1 MKTLK
6 SRPAPVAQKIVFKT
20 RFGTV
25 RVYTRRH
32 INGCPLQSVNEQHC
46 SCPKWIYCSPK
57 EGQPQRR
64 AIGTPSFTEACEE
77 AQEILRGWDPAIRAA
92 REITHPAAAPAGIS
106 IEQAIEQYIG
116 VLAGR
121 KVCDRYLARNAAY
134 FQRRRA
140 RKDKHAKAKPVLNP
154 SLLDFL
160 DRDNLTASDPITR
173 MEQLSS
179 AVVRRWQA
187 SWRSNDLT
195 SKIWRINSKSFFVW
209 ALEAGHLKGLPVFNK
224 GQAVASGNRCGWFT
238 DEQYTRIIE
247 ALPFFLV
254 PHTGHARD
262 AKRPLV
268 ANYAVRLRAFIEAG
282 RWGGMA
288 VRDIV
293 LFTPARNLDG
303 NVLSYRRHKNRT
315 KTSNPVAIVELYP
328 EVAKR
333 LRSIPGEVGSSAEQP
348 FRFPDSTLDQNCQ
361 LWRQRFQKLCV
372 FAGVKEIETEIGERR
387 KPHPHMLRDTCAID
401 AITHGTKLEN
411 VAKMLGHAT
420 TDMTQRSYL
429 FWIQKRLD
437 SCLDDQRASLA
448 RRPQPSAATSDRKAD
463 ALGIAL
469 VH

>member
-1 MKTLK
+1 MRSRHKAGHSKT
-6 SRPAPVAQKIVFKT
+6 VFSSIH
-20 RFGTV
+20 GTV

-32 INGCPLQSVNEQHC
+32 INGCALQSANEQHC
-46 SCPKWIYCSPK
+46 RCPKWIYSNPK
-57 EGQPQRR
+57 EGRPQRQ
-64 AIGTPSFTEACEE
+64 AAGTPSFTEACED
-77 AQEILRGWDPAIRAA
+77 AQKLLKGFDPEIRAA
-92 REITHPAAAPAGIS
+92 REINHPAPGIS
-106 IEQAIEQYIG
+106 IEQVVEQYLG

-121 KVCDRYLARNAAY
+121 KVCDRYLRVNASY
-134 FQRRRA
+134 FQRRKA
-140 RKDKHAKAKPVLNP
+140 RRDKHAKAKPVLNP

-160 DRDNLTASDPITR
+160 DRENLTATDPITR
-173 MEQLSS
+173 MKQLSS
-179 AVVRRWQA
+179 MVIRRWQA

-195 SKIWRINSKSFFVW
+195 SKTWRINSKSFFVW
-209 ALEAGHLKGLPVFNK
+209 ALEAGHISQLPVFNK
-224 GQAVASGNRCGWFT
+224 GQAVASGNRCGSFS

-247 ALPFFLV
+247 ALPFFPV
-254 PHTGHARD
+254 PHAGHVRD
-262 AKRPLV
+262 TKRPLV
-268 ANYAVRLRAFIEAG
+268 ANYAMRLRAFIEAG

-315 KTSNPVAIVELYP
+315 KRNNPVAIVELYP

-333 LRSIPGEVGSSAEQP
+333 LGSIPAELGSSAEQP
-348 FRFPDSTLDQNCQ
+348 FRFPDSTLDQNCE
-361 LWRQRFQKLCV
+361 LWRKRFQKLCA

-448 RRPQPSAATSDRKAD
+448 RRVQSPGATPAASSGRKGD
-463 ALGIAL
+463 ALRVAL